1 MASVRLTRLAI
12 TDYEDIIDFL
22 ESKAGARVADRYRQL
37 FDAALDRIA
46 VNPGVGAP
54 RIKLGPKTRI
64 LVVYPYSIYYDG
76 EPKGEVATALR
87 ILHGRRRVTGRII
100 RAGRQQ

>member
-1 MASVRLTRLAI
+1 MRLTRLAI

-37 FDAALDRIA
+37 FDAALDRI
-46 VNPGVGAP
+46 GAP